1 MKRICV
7 MVLAALSM
15 AATLLSCKK
24 EIPTVDQAKPGLAD
38 LKSLA
43 ALQPNYVYTLAGN
56 PDKADHIDGI
66 GDQAG
71 FINLTQLVA
80 DGGYLYG
87 LDDLVIRK
95 IKISDRTVTTLA
107 GSHGGDPK
115 DGQGKE
121 AVFARLSSIAL
132 APEGNFYIADYLRV
146 RKVTK
151 AGMVTTVAGS
161 TWGYQDGPVRTAKF
175 KNLISITVC
184 KDGTIYVIDNVG
196 PTDRDDFKIRK
207 ISTSGMVSTVT
218 SGPSDTPWDI
228 RALGLSPNGTVY
240 AAGTGIFKVTSK
252 GKVTTVKKDIP
263 VFYNSLLPLDD
274 GGFLIAS
281 TNQIKK
287 VSAAG
292 NVSVFAGI
300 PVTDRFAKPTEGPAA
315 SVDLHTPEGFAVDNK
330 ILYFSV
336 HPDFVK
342 DVVPPYTQYG
352 HVIQMIKFPY

>member
-1 MKRICV
+1 MTV
-7 MVLAALSM
+7 
-15 AATLLSCKK
+15 TLLSCEK
-24 EIPTVDQAKPGLAD
+24 EVPAVDQTKPGLAD

-43 ALQPNYVYTLAGN
+43 ALQPDYVYTLAGN
-56 PDKADHIDGI
+56 PDKYYRVDGI

-71 FINLTQLVA
+71 FINLGQLVA
-80 DGGYLYG
+80 DDGYLYG
-87 LDDLVIRK
+87 LDEEVIRK
-95 IKISDRTVTTLA
+95 IKISDRMVTTLA

-115 DGQGKE
+115 DGQGDQ
-121 AVFARLSSIAL
+121 AIFRRPASIAL
-132 APEGNFYIADYLRV
+132 GPDGNFYVADDFLV

-161 TWGYQDGPVRTAKF
+161 KWGYQDGPAKTAKF
-175 KNLISITVC
+175 SKVISIIVC

-207 ISTSGMVSTVT
+207 VSTSGMVSTVT

-228 RALGLSPNGTVY
+228 RALALGPNGTAYV
-240 AAGTGIFKVTSK
+240 AGTGIFKVTPT
-252 GKVTTVKKDIP
+252 GKVTLVKKDIP
-263 VFYNSLLPLDD
+263 VFYNSLLALND

-281 TNQIKK
+281 GNQIKK
-287 VSAAG
+287 VSADG

-300 PVTDRFAKPTEGPAA
+300 PITDRYAKPTEGLAD

-330 ILYFSV
+330 MLYFSV

-342 DVVPPYTQYG
+342 DIELPYSQYG
-352 HVIQMIKFPY
+352 NVIQMIAFPY